1 MNPIAYLLLFLYI
14 DTAEIVSDSTA
25 VKGCSKEKR
34 RDYATLLVLEA
45 STSDILPVV
54 WKNNL
59 SGHKKK
65 NGKDMKVLKK
75 EDYLHDEGKEERVV
89 TERAYG
95 SGVCADD
102 CGGSWN
108 GVGL

>member
-1 MNPIAYLLLFLYI
+1 MPSGFMPALDEPDRISLLFLYI

-54 WKNNL
+54 
-59 SGHKKK
+59 
-65 NGKDMKVLKK
+65 
-75 EDYLHDEGKEERVV
+75 
-89 TERAYG
+89 
-95 SGVCADD
+95 
-102 CGGSWN
+102 
-108 GVGL
+108 